1 MSKFIELKTT
11 AGTRRFVNINN
22 ISAIV
27 DIDPGY
33 SCLVY
38 FSGDDYFKTIKTY
51 DEVVAIIKQELR
63 ENE

>member
-1 MSKFIELKTT
+1 MSKFIELQNI

-22 ISAIV
+22 ISEIL
-27 DIDPGY
+27 DIDQGY

-38 FSGDDYFKTIKTY
+38 LSGDNYFKTIESY

>member
-1 MSKFIELKTT
+1 MSKFIELKNT

-22 ISAIV
+22 INQIV
-27 DIDPGY
+27 DQDY

-38 FSGDDYFKTIKTY
+38 FSKDDYFKTIETY
-51 DEVVAIIKQELR
+51 DEVVTIIKQELR

>member
-1 MSKFIELKTT
+1 MSKFIELKNI

-22 ISAIV
+22 INQII
-27 DIDPGY
+27 DIDQDD

-38 FSGDDYFKTIKTY
+38 FSKDDCFETIKSY

>member
-1 MSKFIELKTT
+1 MSKFIELKNT

-22 ISAIV
+22 INQI
-27 DIDPGY
+27 IDQDY

-38 FSGDDYFKTIKTY
+38 FSKDDYFKTIKTY
-51 DEVVAIIKQELR
+51 DEVIAIIKQELR